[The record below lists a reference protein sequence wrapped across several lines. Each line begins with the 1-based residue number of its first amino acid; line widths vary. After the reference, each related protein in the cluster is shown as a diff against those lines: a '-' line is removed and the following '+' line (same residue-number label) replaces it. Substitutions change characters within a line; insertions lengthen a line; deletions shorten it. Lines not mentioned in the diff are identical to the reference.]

1 MESDNWVSP
10 TGISFSCDRREQ
22 FTNEA
27 KMNIDYDDP
36 EIYEMVAQDRYDRRL
51 MGRLLSNPDPRD
63 PEYPVDDY
71 EEQDN
76 EI

>member
-1 MESDNWVSP
+1 
-10 TGISFSCDRREQ
+10 
-22 FTNEA
+22 
-27 KMNIDYDDP
+27 MNIDYDDP

-71 EEQDN
+71 EEHN
-76 EI
+76 ETV